1 MLENIQLSYP
11 SWYLLLCLLLG
22 LFLAGLMYW
31 KDKKLAHVSSPIKW
45 GLFLLRTLVSS
56 IIAFL
61 LLSPFIKTVS
71 EEIQK
76 PIIVFAQDMSGS
88 LEVSGD
94 AEDTEYQSA
103 RTSMLR
109 SIQENYEL
117 VQLSFGDDIVANMVD
132 TTLGKSTDISKVLG
146 YIDDNYSDQNLGA
159 VILAT
164 DGIFN
169 EGVNPIYFN
178 SRIKAPIHSIALGDS
193 TTRRDVLIK
202 NVFHNRIAYL
212 GDEFSIQVDVQANNA
227 RGNNSTLTLYSIEN
241 DQRVR
246 LSSKQLRIDS
256 DKFFST
262 VEMKAKA
269 SRVGTKQFLL
279 SLSGVSNEISVTNN
293 SKNIYIEVIDNRQK
307 ILLLADSPHPDLSA
321 FKQTLQ
327 TNKNYEIDIK
337 YAADADVNP
346 TQYDFIL
353 LHNLPSKEFDVNSIL
368 TTATQRAIPLLFVV
382 GTQTDLGRFNSAQN
396 VLSIRQSVA
405 SSNESQAYAN
415 TGFNSYTVSDAIPNA
430 VKRFPPMIAPFGEYQ
445 NGLNTKTILYQT
457 IKDVDTKYSM
467 IAVSDQS
474 NRRTGVIAAEG
485 IWKWRLFDFMDDS
498 NYETTDELISKLVQY
513 LVLKEDKR
521 KFRSYTNKNIY
532 KENESIYLDAQL
544 YNDNF
549 ELINGPEVY
558 ATISNA
564 AGKKY
569 DYTFSR
575 NSNYYTLDAGRL
587 PPGKYN
593 YTARTTLNGKDLNSK
608 GAFTVQTVEL
618 EQYDLTARHDILHL
632 LGDKYGGKVYT
643 PDQIN
648 TLAEEIKVSD
658 KIKPVAYYTNHTK
671 NILNLKWIFGLLAC
685 LLILEWF
692 LRRYFGSY

>member
-1 MLENIQLSYP
+1 
-11 SWYLLLCLLLG
+11 
-22 LFLAGLMYW
+22 MYW
-31 KDKKLAHVSSPIKW
+31 KDARLAHVSSPIKW
-45 GLFLLRTLVSS
+45 LLFLFRTLTAS

-71 EEIQK
+71 EDIQK

-88 LEVSGD
+88 LEVTGES
-94 AEDTEYQSA
+94 EDVEYQTA
-103 RTSMLR
+103 RNAMLR
-109 SIQENYEL
+109 AIQDNYEL
-117 VQLSFGDDIVANMVD
+117 VQLSFGDDVVPNMVD
-132 TTLGKSTDISKVLG
+132 TTLGKSTNISKVLSF
-146 YIDDNYSDQNLGA
+146 IDDNYTDQNLGA

-169 EGVNPIYFN
+169 EGVNPIYYN
-178 SRIKAPIHSIALGDS
+178 TRIKAPIHSIALGDS
-193 TTRRDVLIK
+193 TTRRDVFIK

-212 GDEFSIQVDVQANNA
+212 GDKFTIQVDVQANNA
-227 RGNNSTLTLYSIEN
+227 RGNNSTLTLYSVQ
-241 DQRVR
+241 DGQRTR
-246 LSSKQLRIDS
+246 ISSKQVRVNS
-256 DKFFST
+256 DKFFTT
-262 VEMKAKA
+262 VEMEANA
-269 SRVGTKQFLL
+269 SSVGTKQFLL
-279 SLSGVSNEISVTNN
+279 TLSGVSDEISVKNN

-307 ILLLADSPHPDLSA
+307 ILLLADSPHPDLTA
-321 FKQTLQ
+321 IKQTLK
-327 TNKNYEIDIK
+327 TNKNYEIEIK
-337 YAADADVNP
+337 YASEENLNISK
-346 TQYDFIL
+346 YDFIL
-353 LHNLPSKEFDVNSIL
+353 LHNLPSKEYDISAVLSNANRR
-368 TTATQRAIPLLFVV
+368 ATPLLFVV
-382 GTQTDLGRFNSAQN
+382 GTQTDLVRLNTAQN
-396 VLSIRQSVA
+396 VLTISQSVA

-415 TGFNSYTVSDAIPNA
+415 TAFNAYTVSDAIPNA
-430 VKRFPPMIAPFGEYQ
+430 IKRFPPMIAPFGEYQ

-457 IKDVDTKYSM
+457 IKDVDTKYPL

-474 NRRTGVIAAEG
+474 NRRTGIITGEG

-513 LVLKEDKR
+513 LVLKDDKR
-521 KFRSYTNKNIY
+521 KFRSYSNKNIY

-549 ELINGPEVY
+549 ELINDPEVY
-558 ATISNA
+558 AAITNS

-569 DYTFSR
+569 DFTFSR

-593 YTARTTLNGKDLNSK
+593 YTASTTHNGKELTHQ
-608 GAFTVQTVEL
+608 GGFTVQPVEL

-632 LGDKYGGKVYT
+632 FANKYGGKVFDPSEIPT
-643 PDQIN
+643 I
-648 TLAEEIKVSD
+648 AEELKVSD

-671 NILNLKWIFGLLAC
+671 NILNLKWIFAVLAI

>member
-1 MLENIQLSYP
+1 
-11 SWYLLLCLLLG
+11 
-22 LFLAGLMYW
+22 MYW
-31 KDKKLAHVSSPIKW
+31 NDKKLAHVSTPIKW
-45 GLFLLRTLVSS
+45 LLFLLRTVVAS

-71 EEIQK
+71 EDIQK

-88 LEVSGD
+88 LQVSGD
-94 AEDTEYQSA
+94 LENTEYQTA
-103 RTSMLR
+103 RNSMLR

-117 VQLSFGDDIVANMVD
+117 VQLSFGDDVVPEMVD
-132 TTLGKSTDISKVLG
+132 TTLGKSTNISRVLR

-159 VILAT
+159 VVLAT

-178 SRIKAPIHSIALGDS
+178 TRIKAPVHSIALGDS
-193 TTRRDVLIK
+193 TTKRDILIK

-212 GDEFSIQVDVQANNA
+212 GDKFTVQVDVQANNA
-227 RGNNSTLTLYSIEN
+227 RGNNSTLTLYSVQN
-241 DQRVR
+241 GQRSKI
-246 LSSKQLRIDS
+246 SSKQVRINS

-262 VEMKAKA
+262 IEMEATA
-269 SRVGTKQFLL
+269 SSVGTKQFLL
-279 SLSGVSNEISVTNN
+279 TLSGVSNEISVKNN

-307 ILLLADSPHPDLSA
+307 ILLLADSPHPDLTA
-321 FKQTLQ
+321 IKQILK

-337 YAADADVNP
+337 YASDAELN
-346 TQYDFIL
+346 TGKYDFIL
-353 LHNLPSKEFDVNSIL
+353 LHNLPSKEFDISNVL
-368 TTATQRAIPLLFVV
+368 ATASRRATPLLFVV
-382 GTQTDLGRFNSAQN
+382 GTQTDLTRLNSAQS
-396 VLSIRQSVA
+396 VLSISQSVA

-415 TGFNSYTVSDAIPNA
+415 TAFNAYTVSDAIPNA

-457 IKDVDTKYSM
+457 IKDVDTKYPL

-474 NRRTGVIAAEG
+474 NKRTGVIAAEG
-485 IWKWRLFDFMDDS
+485 IWKWRLFDFMNDS

-521 KFRSYTNKNIY
+521 KFRSYSNKNIY

-549 ELINGPEVY
+549 ELINDPEVY
-558 ATISNA
+558 ASITNS

-569 DYTFSR
+569 DFTFSR

-593 YTARTTLNGKDLNSK
+593 YEARTNHNGKDLNHK
-608 GAFTVQTVEL
+608 GSFTVQAVEL

-632 LGDKYGGKVYT
+632 MADKYGGKVYAT
-643 PDQIN
+643 TDVSTIADE
-648 TLAEEIKVSD
+648 LKVSD
-658 KIKPVAYYTNHTK
+658 KIKPIAYYTNHTK
-671 NILNLKWIFGLLAC
+671 NILNLKWIFGLLA
-685 LLILEWF
+685 LLLVLEWF